1 MSEFENSYARATRR
15 LKRSFWLVGV
25 FSALVNIL
33 MLTGPMFMLQ
43 VYDRVLSSG
52 SVPTLQGL
60 FLIVVVCFAFLGFYD
75 FLRVRL
81 LSRGA
86 YRLDQEVGAS
96 AFDIWMRSGLGHLD
110 VPARPL
116 NDLATLRSF
125 LPSPAM
131 LGLFDAPWIPFYMM
145 VVFLVH
151 PWLGFLTLGGLGVVV
166 AAALFNQLATKKA
179 YAQAMSMDGAESFF
193 VEQTRRNAESIV
205 PQGMASR
212 LQARWGEMHQRGL
225 ATGQVG
231 GDRAEAF
238 TAGSKAFR
246 LLLQSSLL
254 GLGGYLA
261 LQQEISAGMI
271 VAASIIAG
279 RALAPVDLVIGQWR
293 AILRAREAHRR
304 LHALFAAEE
313 KRQFPK
319 ADLPAPEGH
328 LLVDGLSKLAPGTRA
343 GDRAP
348 ILDRVSF
355 RLAPGDAV
363 GVIGP
368 SASGKSTLAR
378 LLVGAWVPDAGEVR
392 LDGATLDQWPPAALG
407 QHVGYLPQHLELLAG
422 TIRDNIARFDP
433 EAKDDAVI
441 EAAKI
446 AGVHEMIL
454 QLPEG
459 YMTKLGFGLQPLS
472 GGQMQRLGLARALY
486 GTPRYVVLDEPNSN
500 LDANGDEA
508 LGRAILHLRSKG
520 ATVVVM
526 AHRPSAIA
534 AVNKVLVLQDGR
546 VREFGDKEEVLQ
558 KATRPGAPTV
568 APTAPEPAATRGAEA
583 PQAAIETGEA

>member
-1 MSEFENSYARATRR
+1 MGEMENSYVRALRQ
-15 LKRSFWLVGV
+15 LKRSFWLVGL

-60 FLIVVVCFAFLGFYD
+60 FLIVVVLFAFLGFYD

-81 LSRGA
+81 LSRSA
-86 YRLDQEVGAS
+86 YRLDQDVGAT
-96 AFDIWMRSGLGHLD
+96 AYDIWMRSGLGHAA
-110 VPARPL
+110 VPSRPL
-116 NDLATLRSF
+116 NDLSAIRSF

-131 LGLFDAPWIPFYMM
+131 LGMFDTPWIPFYLL

-151 PWLGFLTLGGLGVVV
+151 PWLGFLTLGGLFIVVTV
-166 AAALFNQLATKKA
+166 ALINQMTTRKP
-179 YAQAMSMDGAESFF
+179 YEQAMSMDGAESFF

-212 LQARWGEMHQRGL
+212 LQGRWGEMHRRGL
-225 ATGQVG
+225 GTGQLG
-231 GDRAEAF
+231 GDRAEGF

-246 LLLQSSLL
+246 MLLQSSLL

-271 VAASIIAG
+271 VATSIIAG
-279 RALAPVDLVIGQWR
+279 RALAPVDQVIGQWR
-293 AILRAREAHRR
+293 MILRAREANRR
-304 LHALFAAEE
+304 LHAIFAAEE
-313 KRQFPK
+313 RRQFPK

-328 LLVDGLSKLAPGTRA
+328 LLVQSLTKLAPGTSV

-348 ILDRVSF
+348 ILDNVSF
-355 RLAPGDAV
+355 ALEPGDAM

-378 LLVGAWVPDAGEVR
+378 LLVGAWRPDAGEVR
-392 LDGATLDQWPPAALG
+392 LDGATLDQWPDDALG
-407 QHVGYLPQHLELLAG
+407 RHVGYLPQHLELLAG

-433 EAKDDAVI
+433 EAQDEAVI

-454 QLPEG
+454 QLPQG
-459 YMTKLGFGLQPLS
+459 YMTELGYGLHPLS

-500 LDANGDEA
+500 LDASGDEA

-520 ATVVVM
+520 STVIVM

-534 AVNKVLVLQDGR
+534 AVNKVLVLHHGR
-546 VREFGDKEEVLQ
+546 VGEFGDKDEVLQ
-558 KATRPGAPTV
+558 KATRPMPRKHARDN
-568 APTAPEPAATRGAEA
+568 ASAQIDAEVGD
-583 PQAAIETGEA
+583 I